1 VHALGKAPVNLIT
14 EIDVTNPDAYGTE
27 FASKAQATIKAA
39 GGEFTVIGDRPV
51 KLSRPARLEAF
62 FEALAA
68 MSDTAHLVQMVI

>member
-14 EIDVTNPDAYGTE
+14 EIDV
-27 FASKAQATIKAA
+27 
-39 GGEFTVIGDRPV
+39 TVIGDRPV